1 MIGEGK
7 YLHERVSKQQHL
19 SAALRSNSQQ
29 SIKRVQQNRKVGTAA
44 LLRPHDLSGRTT
56 KGLDGKGNGEEAVSC
71 PLSFSDAGQ
80 LLLLLLGGVSSSSVH
95 SRCGSRTEPCATLNE
110 TCTALR
116 TRLVPIPMLAWE
128 MPAWKA
134 QRKGSR

>member
-7 YLHERVSKQQHL
+7 YLQERVSKQQHL
-19 SAALRSNSQQ
+19 EALSSNSQQ
-29 SIKRVQQNRKVGTAA
+29 PIKRVQQNRKNIDIGRAA
-44 LLRPHDLSGRTT
+44 LLRPHDLSERTT

-71 PLSFSDAGQ
+71 PLSSPNAGR
-80 LLLLLLGGVSSSSVH
+80 LLLLGGLSSSSAH

-116 TRLVPIPMLAWE
+116 TRLVPIPMLAWKVE
-128 MPAWKA
+128 
-134 QRKGSR
+134 REGSR

>member
-7 YLHERVSKQQHL
+7 YLQERVSKQQHL

-71 PLSFSDAGQ
+71 PLSSPNAGR
-80 LLLLLLGGVSSSSVH
+80 LLLLGSGGGSSSAP
-95 SRCGSRTEPCATLNE
+95 SRCGSRSEPRAKFEQNE
-110 TCTALR
+110 ACIALP
-116 TRLVPIPMLAWE
+116 TRLEPIP

-134 QRKGSR
+134 QRKGLVGRG

>member
-44 LLRPHDLSGRTT
+44 LLRPHDLSERTT
-56 KGLDGKGNGEEAVSC
+56 KGLDGKGNGEEAVSQVSC

-80 LLLLLLGGVSSSSVH
+80 LLNRLLLLGGVSSSSKH

-116 TRLVPIPMLAWE
+116 TRLVPIPMLAWKVE
-128 MPAWKA
+128 
-134 QRKGSR
+134 REG

>member
-44 LLRPHDLSGRTT
+44 LLRPHDLSERTT

-71 PLSFSDAGQ
+71 PLSSPNAGR
-80 LLLLLLGGVSSSSVH
+80 LLLLGSGGVSSSSAH
-95 SRCGSRTEPCATLNE
+95 SRCGSRTERCATLEQNE
-110 TCTALR
+110 ACTALR
-116 TRLVPIPMLAWE
+116 TRLMPIP

-134 QRKGSR
+134 QRKG

>member
-29 SIKRVQQNRKVGTAA
+29 SIKRVQPNRKVGTAA
-44 LLRPHDLSGRTT
+44 LLRPHDLSERTT

-71 PLSFSDAGQ
+71 PLSSPNAGQ
-80 LLLLLLGGVSSSSVH
+80 LLLLLLGGVSSSSAH

-116 TRLVPIPMLAWE
+116 TRLVPIPMLAWKIE
-128 MPAWKA
+128 
-134 QRKGSR
+134 REGSR

>member
-7 YLHERVSKQQHL
+7 YLQERVSQQQHL
-19 SAALRSNSQQ
+19 GAISSSTSQQ
-29 SIKRVQQNRKVGTAA
+29 FAAVHQARAAEQKSIDVGTAA
-44 LLRPHDLSGRTT
+44 LLRPRDLSERTT

-71 PLSFSDAGQ
+71 PLSSPNAGQ
-80 LLLLLLGGVSSSSVH
+80 LLNRLLLGGVSSSSAH

-116 TRLVPIPMLAWE
+116 TRLVPIPM
-128 MPAWKA
+128 PAWKVE
-134 QRKGSR
+134 RKG

>member
-7 YLHERVSKQQHL
+7 YLQERVSKQQHL

-29 SIKRVQQNRKVGTAA
+29 SIKRVQQNRKVGTAG
-44 LLRPHDLSGRTT
+44 LLRPHDLSERTT
-56 KGLDGKGNGEEAVSC
+56 KGLDGKRNGEEAVSC
-71 PLSFSDAGQ
+71 PLSSPNAGQ
-80 LLLLLLGGVSSSSVH
+80 LLNRLLLGGVSSSSAH

-116 TRLVPIPMLAWE
+116 TRLVPIPMPAWK
-128 MPAWKA
+128 MPAWKVE
-134 QRKGSR
+134 REG

>member
-1 MIGEGK
+1 MIIGEGK
-7 YLHERVSKQQHL
+7 YLQERVSKQQQL
-19 SAALRSNSQQ
+19 AALSSNSQQ
-29 SIKRVQQNRKVGTAA
+29 SIKRVQQNRKNVDVGRAA
-44 LLRPHDLSGRTT
+44 LLRRRDLSERTT

-80 LLLLLLGGVSSSSVH
+80 LLNRLLLLGGVSSSSKH

-116 TRLVPIPMLAWE
+116 TRLVPIPMLAWKIE
-128 MPAWKA
+128 
-134 QRKGSR
+134 REGSR

>member
-71 PLSFSDAGQ
+71 PLSSSDAGQ
-80 LLLLLLGGVSSSSVH
+80 LLNRLLLLGGVSSSSKH
-95 SRCGSRTEPCATLNE
+95 SRCGSRSEPCATLNE

-116 TRLVPIPMLAWE
+116 TRLVPIPM
-128 MPAWKA
+128 PAWKVE
-134 QRKGSR
+134 RKG

>member
-7 YLHERVSKQQHL
+7 YLQERVSEQQHL
-19 SAALRSNSQQ
+19 SAALSSNQQQ
-29 SIKRVQQNRKVGTAA
+29 SIKHVQQNRKKIDVGSAA
-44 LLRPHDLSGRTT
+44 LHRPHDLSGRTT

-71 PLSFSDAGQ
+71 PRSSPNAGR
-80 LLLLLLGGVSSSSVH
+80 LLLLGTGGVSSSSAH

-116 TRLVPIPMLAWE
+116 TRPIP
-128 MPAWKA
+128 MPAWKVE
-134 QRKGSR
+134 REG

>member
-29 SIKRVQQNRKVGTAA
+29 SIKRVQQNRKVGTTA

-71 PLSFSDAGQ
+71 PLSSPNAGQ
-80 LLLLLLGGVSSSSVH
+80 LLNRLLLGGVSSSSAH

-110 TCTALR
+110 ACTALR
-116 TRLVPIPMLAWE
+116 TRLVPIPMLAWK
-128 MPAWKA
+128 MPAWKVE
-134 QRKGSR
+134 RKGE

>member
-7 YLHERVSKQQHL
+7 YLQERVSKQQHL

-71 PLSFSDAGQ
+71 PLSSPNAGQ
-80 LLLLLLGGVSSSSVH
+80 LLNRLLLLGGVSSSSAH

-116 TRLVPIPMLAWE
+116 TRLVPIPM
-128 MPAWKA
+128 PAWKVE
-134 QRKGSR
+134 RKG

>member
-7 YLHERVSKQQHL
+7 YLQERVSEQRHL
-19 SAALRSNSQQ
+19 AALRSNSQQ

-44 LLRPHDLSGRTT
+44 LLRRRDLSERTT

-71 PLSFSDAGQ
+71 PLSSPNAGQ
-80 LLLLLLGGVSSSSVH
+80 LLLLLLGGVSSSSAH

-116 TRLVPIPMLAWE
+116 TRLVPIPMLAWK
-128 MPAWKA
+128 MLAWKVE
-134 QRKGSR
+134 RKGSR

>member
-1 MIGEGK
+1 MIDDRMIGEGK

-29 SIKRVQQNRKVGTAA
+29 SIKRVQQNRKVGTTA

-71 PLSFSDAGQ
+71 PLSSPNAGQ
-80 LLLLLLGGVSSSSVH
+80 LLNRLLLGGVSSSSAH

-116 TRLVPIPMLAWE
+116 TRLVPIPM
-128 MPAWKA
+128 PAWKVE
-134 QRKGSR
+134 RKG

>member
-7 YLHERVSKQQHL
+7 YLQERVSKQQHL

-29 SIKRVQQNRKVGTAA
+29 SIKRVQQNRKVGTTA

-71 PLSFSDAGQ
+71 PLSSPDAGQ
-80 LLLLLLGGVSSSSVH
+80 LLLLLLGGVSSSSKH

-116 TRLVPIPMLAWE
+116 TRLVPIPM
-128 MPAWKA
+128 PAWKVE
-134 QRKGSR
+134 RKG

>member
-7 YLHERVSKQQHL
+7 YLQERVSKQQHL

-71 PLSFSDAGQ
+71 PLSFPDAGQ
-80 LLLLLLGGVSSSSVH
+80 LLLLLLGGVSSSSAH

-116 TRLVPIPMLAWE
+116 TRLVPIPM
-128 MPAWKA
+128 PAWKVE
-134 QRKGSR
+134 RKG